1 MGVWAVSADYLSSI
15 DRRPYL
21 VPGTINGRPVV
32 AEVDSCT
39 ISGVEDDRIRLVPAP
54 RPNRKQRLAAKAER
68 RKLGRKLKISAD
80 QNGPTKE

>member
-21 VPGTINGRPVV
+21 VPGTINGRPIV
-32 AEVDSCT
+32 AEVDSYT

-54 RPNRKQRLAAKAER
+54 RPNRKQRLAATAER
-68 RKLGRKLKISAD
+68 RHAAK
-80 QNGPTKE
+80 